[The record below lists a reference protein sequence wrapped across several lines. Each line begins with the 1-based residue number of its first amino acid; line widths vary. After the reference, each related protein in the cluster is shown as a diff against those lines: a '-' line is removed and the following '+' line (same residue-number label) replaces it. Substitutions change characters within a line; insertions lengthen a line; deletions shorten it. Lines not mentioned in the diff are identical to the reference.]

1 MDLATVTQTVSNLGF
16 PIACVCAM
24 FYFWNKE
31 REQHEAECKEWM
43 KKNRGWF
50 EDAVIEYGNEV
61 LSCAVHSNEV
71 LSCSE

>member
-1 MDLATVTQTVSNLGF
+1 MRNIAIEWCWEDLLNLH
-16 PIACVCAM
+16 PD
-24 FYFWNKE
+24 WTE
-31 REQHEAECKEWM
+31 EECKEWM

>member
-43 KKNRGWF
+43 KVIQNNT
-50 EDAVIEYGNEV
+50 DAINAMLKIVEKEQDAN
-61 LSCAVHSNEV
+61 
-71 LSCSE
+71 

>member
-1 MDLATVTQTVSNLGF
+1 MRNIAIEWCWEDLQNLH
-16 PIACVCAM
+16 PD
-24 FYFWNKE
+24 WTE
-31 REQHEAECKEWM
+31 EECKEWM
-43 KKNRGWF
+43 KKNSGWF